1 MYKYSFETLYQ
12 LLLRMMSNDY
22 PRYQNATELDILA
35 NFSEKNAKKNVC

>member
-1 MYKYSFETLYQ
+1 MYKYSFEPLYQ

-35 NFSEKNAKKNVC
+35 HFSEKKCKKIVC